1 MGWLIIDKDSAN
13 LFGLKSIEMRRT
25 GALNWA
31 MAGKS
36 TMAEFSGL
44 LEVGGLPDLG
54 PGPRSGV
61 LSHDELTKKLDPLLH
76 DSELPSVRRDLVRGL
91 VLLWHDRME
100 PAHEIAQGIENADG
114 SFLHGILHRRE
125 PDYGNAT
132 YWFRRA
138 GSQSCFAKIAERTA
152 AFLTQ
157 KDRPD
162 LQAKLIAHGEW
173 DPFAFIGLCEK
184 AASRSSDAGLIIL
197 LREIQ
202 GIESR
207 SLLEYWLNS

>member
-1 MGWLIIDKDSAN
+1 MK
-13 LFGLKSIEMRRT
+13 RT
-25 GALNWA
+25 RALNWD

-36 TMAEFSGL
+36 TVAGFGEL

-76 DSELPSVRRDLVRGL
+76 DSELPSVRRDLVRGI

-125 PDYGNAT
+125 PDYGNAS
-132 YWFRRA
+132 YWFRRVGTHA
-138 GSQSCFAKIAERTA
+138 CFPKIAERTA
-152 AFLTQ
+152 VFLAQ
-157 KDRPD
+157 KHRPD

-184 AASRSSDAGLIIL
+184 VASRTSDAGQISL
-197 LREIQ
+197 LQAVQ

-207 SLLEYWLNS
+207 SLLEYWLKS

>member
-1 MGWLIIDKDSAN
+1 MDKDLAN
-13 LFGLKSIEMRRT
+13 SFGLKSIEMKRT
-25 GALNWA
+25 RALKWD

-36 TMAEFSGL
+36 TVAGFGEL
-44 LEVGGLPDLG
+44 LEAGGLPDLG

-76 DSELPSVRRDLVRGL
+76 DSELPSVRRDLVRGI

-114 SFLHGILHRRE
+114 SLLHGILHRRE
-125 PDYGNAT
+125 PDYGNAG
-132 YWFRRA
+132 YWFRRV
-138 GSQSCFAKIAERTA
+138 GSHACFPKIAERTA
-152 AFLTQ
+152 ALLTQ

-162 LQAKLIAHGEW
+162 LQPKLIAHGGW
-173 DPFAFIGLCEK
+173 DPFAFIELCEK
-184 AASRSSDAGLIIL
+184 AASRTSDAGQTVL

-207 SLLEYWLNS
+207 SLLEYWLKS